1 MDQYLAIYTP
11 VAELANRI
19 DLANKNLIT
28 LNPSTELNG
37 FKQMLQGIDIPTIEI
52 NNLAL
57 EGILGNYRL
66 VSNGQAL
73 DIVRGVEDLRYNA
86 NLLNFLKRLG
96 LTTTSTAQTKEN
108 EIKTQYVN
116 VVGFHQIMRMK
127 HRIKIAKVIAGRY
140 GKSPRNEQELEAVLN
155 KDPNL
160 KASFDSFLQKLRGSY
175 VVNPNDKP
183 YGDWVRIGCEAKT
196 YDLTTLFKA
205 INNHKSSLGGCW
217 AVKTDGYKCLIPS
230 LTCTPIKGQQCN
242 PDNRCGTDKKQ
253 PCYTCLK
260 WNGNRCTRRIKPSL
274 CASNE
279 VCSKACSN
287 RQIEVPNDTVL
298 ICIKRKFWIAAQDYM
313 NTFSM
318 APGPPPPVPVVVPDD
333 TDEPDD
339 EDADDVPDED
349 EDEETSSGSF
359 SSVADF
365 FGSTWIIWLIGLG
378 IIGIIIFKNKNR

>member
-127 HRIKIAKVIAGRY
+127 HRI
-140 GKSPRNEQELEAVLN
+140 
-155 KDPNL
+155 
-160 KASFDSFLQKLRGSY
+160 
-175 VVNPNDKP
+175 
-183 YGDWVRIGCEAKT
+183 
-196 YDLTTLFKA
+196 
-205 INNHKSSLGGCW
+205 
-217 AVKTDGYKCLIPS
+217 
-230 LTCTPIKGQQCN
+230 
-242 PDNRCGTDKKQ
+242 
-253 PCYTCLK
+253 
-260 WNGNRCTRRIKPSL
+260 
-274 CASNE
+274 
-279 VCSKACSN
+279 
-287 RQIEVPNDTVL
+287 
-298 ICIKRKFWIAAQDYM
+298 
-313 NTFSM
+313 
-318 APGPPPPVPVVVPDD
+318 
-333 TDEPDD
+333 
-339 EDADDVPDED
+339 
-349 EDEETSSGSF
+349 
-359 SSVADF
+359 
-365 FGSTWIIWLIGLG
+365 
-378 IIGIIIFKNKNR
+378 